1 MTDSKFIAAAIVA
14 AILSGGALASAQP
27 TAEHADQAIRGVIAG
42 IFAGSLSGN
51 DKRQCVRVDTFST
64 TGGEGFTVAAREYYA
79 IDFALSVFYLRQ
91 CTWQL
96 YSANFGNVLG
106 GTIDGGTIDGIYGNF
121 GGTIDEMIGAEY
133 DRINTT
139 SIGPYEVRAV
149 ASEVRFSRTE
159 LANRD
164 TFIEEVKT
172 LLGSRYSLS
181 QSEVDDI
188 AIPSRF
194 LYGFVGGKEGSDQD
208 LTGQLVFY
216 RDPLHDREWVVIGV
230 RTLP

>member
-14 AILSGGALASAQP
+14 TILSGGAVASAEP
-27 TAEHADQAIRGVIAG
+27 TAEHAEQAIRGAIAG
-42 IFAGSLSGN
+42 IFAGSLNGN
-51 DKRQCVRVDTFST
+51 DHRQCVRVNTFST
-64 TGGEGFTVAAREYYA
+64 TGGEGFTVAAREYYV
-79 IDFALSVFYLRQ
+79 IDFALSVSYLRQ
-91 CTWQL
+91 CTWKL
-96 YSANFGNVLG
+96 YSAIVGS
-106 GTIDGGTIDGIYGNF
+106 TIEIHRIYGKF
-121 GGTIDEMIGAEY
+121 GGTIDETIGAEY
-133 DRINTT
+133 DRITT
-139 SIGPYEVRAV
+139 RSIGPSEVQSVALEVRYSSPTA
-149 ASEVRFSRTE
+149 

-188 AIPSRF
+188 VIPSSF
-194 LYGFVGGKEGSDQD
+194 ISGFVGGKEGSDQD

-230 RTLP
+230 RPLP